1 MSETQITNNKSKNRK
16 LQQDSYK
23 EYNGPY
29 IRYDLVKEVTIA
41 LVIVIVLTF
50 ALAIVFSSPDDSPV
64 TIKSWS
70 QNDPID
76 FVTTAISE
84 LDGSS
89 LSSSYGPPY
98 NNGTG
103 AQQKLGSLAIE
114 KWAGVTTQVNSAQDF
129 VLNPLSTL
137 NPDENLVS
145 ALHKWN
151 ESPSTTQNKW
161 MNNYSNA
168 LGGARYLNNTV
179 VTNKGDY
186 GPLPL
191 MMSDLLALGQNG
203 ALDTALT
210 GSTNFY
216 GTDYTKPLLFIAD
229 GSYFSEVA
237 QAKHLQG
244 NQWGMM
250 NETGN
255 WPGQAWLWLY
265 TLWYQIPP
273 YTHTGNADAWVMVT
287 MTGLSLFFIFFPF
300 IPGLRKIPEK
310 LPIHKIIWR
319 RWYKEINV
327 NNSKDT

>member
-137 NPDENLVS
+137 NPDENLVLMS
-145 ALHKWN
+145 FQFHL
-151 ESPSTTQNKW
+151 S
-161 MNNYSNA
+161 
-168 LGGARYLNNTV
+168 YLN
-179 VTNKGDY
+179 
-186 GPLPL
+186 LR
-191 MMSDLLALGQNG
+191 
-203 ALDTALT
+203 
-210 GSTNFY
+210 
-216 GTDYTKPLLFIAD
+216 
-229 GSYFSEVA
+229 SYDE
-237 QAKHLQG
+237 
-244 NQWGMM
+244 GM
-250 NETGN
+250 G
-255 WPGQAWLWLY
+255 
-265 TLWYQIPP
+265 
-273 YTHTGNADAWVMVT
+273 
-287 MTGLSLFFIFFPF
+287 
-300 IPGLRKIPEK
+300 
-310 LPIHKIIWR
+310 
-319 RWYKEINV
+319 
-327 NNSKDT
+327 